1 MVTAPHSCVLFT
13 TFTLHRLLSH
23 GLLPWTAIEGS
34 LCEETGSVIK
44 WLTEIKTV
52 ITQSLNPGSRKSVF
66 YVIGLMCSFAKR
78 NHLNKQS
85 NKKSSKCAPKEKIV
99 PRTFCAVINP
109 TTTGNKLSVMKLVK
123 PKLCALLLKS
133 PNSTEK
139 GGQNEPHP
147 VAKG

>member
-1 MVTAPHSCVLFT
+1 
-13 TFTLHRLLSH
+13 
-23 GLLPWTAIEGS
+23 
-34 LCEETGSVIK
+34 
-44 WLTEIKTV
+44 
-52 ITQSLNPGSRKSVF
+52 
-66 YVIGLMCSFAKR
+66 MCSFAKR